1 MEQENKPY
9 AHREKA
15 YMQGTLFPFIK
26 VGMQKV
32 NLTPTVTIQDG
43 KKVMTP
49 NAPVYIYDTS
59 GPFSDPSIEIDLK
72 KGIDRMRE
80 SWITGRGDV
89 EYRTGRRGAI
99 AFHYF
104 GIRQN
109 APGRPF
115 ARPPAFRTY
124 RPALSCQ
131 SRKMLYPNVL
141 CQARHR
147 DPRNGIRSYP
157 REHELANR

>member
-59 GPFSDPSIEIDLK
+59 GPFSDPSVKIDLK
-72 KGIDRMRE
+72 KGIARMRE
-80 SWITGRGDV
+80 PWITRRGDV
-89 EYRTGRRGAI
+89 EQLPSITSEYGKMRRM
-99 AFHYF
+99 
-104 GIRQN
+104 
-109 APGRPF
+109 
-115 ARPPAFRTY
+115 
-124 RPALSCQ
+124 S
-131 SRKMLYPNVL
+131 
-141 CQARHR
+141 
-147 DPRNGIRSYP
+147 
-157 REHELANR
+157 